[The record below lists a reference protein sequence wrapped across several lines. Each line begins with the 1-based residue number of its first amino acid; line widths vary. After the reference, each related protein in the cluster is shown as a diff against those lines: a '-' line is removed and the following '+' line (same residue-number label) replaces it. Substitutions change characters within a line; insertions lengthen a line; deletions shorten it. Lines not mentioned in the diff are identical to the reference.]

1 MKIGS
6 IAIGGL
12 GISGSYLIK
21 RLHDSG
27 FEVTGFDPKV
37 PDYYIPCGYATNIN
51 KLRPYMKKIGIDADK
66 FVLSRSAKV
75 TFSGHNFKPV
85 EFGSRGLCT
94 IDKNALEKS
103 MVGAMKTRREII
115 TGRHDLIV
123 DATGVSRYYL
133 GKPSSDLLMPAREY
147 LTDSADHQDFY
158 FHFFEGGKGYY
169 WEFPLGDHFH
179 IGSGAV
185 DLDVLDSSLRPVPH
199 LRVTGRKI
207 RLKPLFDQVSNGNVI
222 GIGEAIGTVSP
233 ITGEGII
240 PSLKSAEILFQ
251 CLRKYD
257 DLEEV
262 RAKYSVE
269 ILKNFGPYLDLYSLL
284 TKVQKGENL
293 HFQDLK
299 AALLARKDLRNFG
312 TDFKVT
318 KVARHFLR

>member
-1 MKIGS
+1 MKIES
-6 IAIGGL
+6 IAVGGL

-21 RLHDSG
+21 RLKDSG
-27 FEVTGFDPKV
+27 FWVTGFDPKV

-51 KLRPYMKKIGIDADK
+51 KLKPYMKKIGIDADK
-66 FVLSRSAKV
+66 YVLSESSKI

-85 EFGSRGLCT
+85 EFGSLGMCT
-94 IDKNALEKS
+94 IDKNKLERD
-103 MVGAMKTRREII
+103 MVDGIETSRGIVSGK
-115 TGRHDLIV
+115 HDLLV

-133 GKPSSDLLMPAREY
+133 GKPASDLLMPAREY
-147 LTDSADHQDFY
+147 LTDSADHHDFY

-179 IGSGAV
+179 IGSGSV
-185 DLDVLDSSLRPVPH
+185 DLDTLDSSLKPIPH
-199 LRVTGRKI
+199 LKVTGRKI
-207 RLKPLFDQVSNGNVI
+207 RLKPLLDQIANGNII

-240 PSLKSAEILFQ
+240 PSLRSAEILFQ
-251 CLRKYD
+251 CLRQND

-262 RAKYSVE
+262 RIKYSSE
-269 ILKNFGPYLDLYSLL
+269 ILKTFRPYLDLYRLL
-284 TKVQKGENL
+284 IKVQRGENF

-312 TDFKVT
+312 IDFKIT
-318 KVARHFLR
+318 KVARHFLG